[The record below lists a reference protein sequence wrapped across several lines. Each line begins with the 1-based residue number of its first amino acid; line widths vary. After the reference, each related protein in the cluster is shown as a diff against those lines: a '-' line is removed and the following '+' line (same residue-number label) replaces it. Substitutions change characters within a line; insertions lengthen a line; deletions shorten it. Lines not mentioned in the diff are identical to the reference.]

1 MLELKIPSFF
11 RIGTC
16 GGIGLPPGTVVVT
29 EEAVDGRVRPV
40 LDTIILGKVVSRKS
54 KLDLGLAKNLVAT
67 GREEDQFM
75 TVLGKTIST
84 DDFYEGQGRLDGAIC
99 EYKEED
105 KMAYLQDVASKGV
118 TNMEMEALV
127 FAALTH
133 LAGIR
138 SAVVCVTLLDR
149 LKGDQVTTPKE
160 ELTAWQTRPM
170 ETVGRFIMTEL
181 SVAEKDA
188 SMPAI
193 KRLARQSSNL
203 FSKSQSCYEDA

>member
-1 MLELKIPSFF
+1 
-11 RIGTC
+11 
-16 GGIGLPPGTVVVT
+16 
-29 EEAVDGRVRPV
+29 
-40 LDTIILGKVVSRKS
+40 VVSRKA

-67 GREEDQFM
+67 GLQDDQFQ

-99 EYKEED
+99 EYKESD
-105 KMAYLQDVASKGV
+105 KMAYLQEVASKGV

-149 LKGDQVTTPKE
+149 LKGDQITTPKE
-160 ELTAWQTRPM
+160 ELLGWQTRPM
-170 ETVGRFIMTEL
+170 ETVARFILSEL
-181 SVAEKDA
+181 SMAEKDA
-188 SMPAI
+188 SMPSI
-193 KRLARQSSNL
+193 KRLAKASSSL
-203 FSKSQSCYEDA
+203 FTQSQSCFEDA